1 MMKKM
6 LVILIVMVIL
16 TGCAAQTFEKIEDLN
31 DVQTMAQPAT
41 LLVDLPEEAA
51 APAMQG
57 SSGTLYFCGDYDIM
71 VEVMPS
77 GNLDN
82 TLQTLTGF
90 GRNELELV
98 QTIRCGVDCYE
109 GVWSAAGEAGDHVGR
124 LLILDDGSFHYCVSV
139 MAMAEDISN
148 CADDWNSI
156 LTSVA
161 LAEG

>member
-1 MMKKM
+1 MKKLLLVVFAM
-6 LVILIVMVIL
+6 LLL
-16 TGCAAQTFEKIEDLN
+16 TGCAAQTFETVDDLN
-31 DVQTMAQPAT
+31 DAQVMASPAT
-41 LLVDLPEEAA
+41 LLLDLPEEAA

-77 GNLDN
+77 GNLSS

-90 GRNELELV
+90 GREELDLV

-109 GVWSAAGEAGDHVGR
+109 GAWSAAGEAGDHVGR
-124 LLILDDGSFHYCVSV
+124 VLVLDDGSYHYCVSV
-139 MAMAEDISN
+139 MALAENAGQCAED
-148 CADDWNSI
+148 WNAI
-156 LTSVA
+156 LKSVA

>member
-1 MMKKM
+1 MKKV
-6 LVILIVMVIL
+6 LVILFATVL
-16 TGCAAQTFEKIEDLN
+16 LCGCTAQTFEKVEDMN
-31 DVQTMAQPAT
+31 DVQAMAQPAT
-41 LLVDLPEEAA
+41 LLMDLPEEAA
-51 APAMQG
+51 APAMQD
-57 SSGTLYFCGDYDIM
+57 SSGTLYFCGEYDIM

-98 QTIRCGVDCYE
+98 QTVRCGVDCYE
-109 GVWSAAGEAGDHVGR
+109 GAWSAAGEAGDHVGR
-124 LLILDDGSFHYCVSV
+124 VLILDDGSFHYCVSV
-139 MAMAEDISN
+139 MAMAEDIST

>member
-1 MMKKM
+1 MKKLLLLLCAM
-6 LVILIVMVIL
+6 LML
-16 TGCAAQTFEKIEDLN
+16 TGCSVQTFEKVEDLN
-31 DVQTMAQPAT
+31 DVQALATPAT
-41 LLVDLPEEAA
+41 LLMDLPEEAA

-77 GNLDN
+77 GNLN
-82 TLQTLTGF
+82 STFQTLTGF
-90 GRNELELV
+90 EREELDLM

-124 LLILDDGSFHYCVSV
+124 VLILDDGNYHYCVSV
-139 MAMAEDISN
+139 MAMAEDAGQ
-148 CADDWNSI
+148 CAEDWNQ
-156 LTSVA
+156 LLESVA

>member
-6 LVILIVMVIL
+6 LVILIVMMIL
-16 TGCAAQTFEKIEDLN
+16 TGCTAQTFEKIEDLN

>member
-1 MMKKM
+1 MKKILCM
-6 LVILIVMVIL
+6 LIAVMFL
-16 TGCAAQTFEKIEDLN
+16 AGCSVQTFEKVEDMN
-31 DVQTMAQPAT
+31 DVQAMATPAT
-41 LLVDLPEEAA
+41 LLMDLPEEAA
-51 APAMQG
+51 APAMKG

-98 QTIRCGVDCYE
+98 QTIRCGADCYE

-124 LLILDDGSFHYCVSV
+124 VLVLDDGSFHYCVSV
-139 MAMAEDISN
+139 MAMAEDISA
-148 CADDWNSI
+148 CADDWNAL